1 MIAKRLVGKVQPE
14 KSKNRSEYNFTID
27 IEGENYKI
35 KVETMGRDYVK
46 VTSKDT
52 IAYYEVYTGLFD
64 YIKND
69 VFKIK

>member
-1 MIAKRLVGKVQPE
+1 
-14 KSKNRSEYNFTID
+14 
-27 IEGENYKI
+27 
-35 KVETMGRDYVK
+35 MGRDYVK

-69 VFKIK
+69 IFKIK